1 MKKIFA
7 TFRYLKPYKL
17 HVAII
22 IVSNLLGAIFSLFT
36 LTMLIPFMQLL
47 FGTSPMVD
55 VKPEFELSSQG
66 IQDSFYYFISTIIRE
81 SGHSK
86 ALLYVVAFVL
96 VASLL
101 KNFFTYLAQYY
112 LAPIRSGVVR
122 DIRNNLYDKILDL
135 HLGYYSEERK
145 GDIISKMSN
154 DVTEIEVSV
163 IRSLEMLFRDP
174 ALIIVHFAGLLFISP
189 RLTLFVLI
197 ILPVTG
203 LIIGKIGKSL
213 RRTSFEGQQR
223 LGDLLAMIEETLS
236 GLRIIKAFN
245 AERNISE
252 HFRAD
257 NNRYT
262 QLVVGMEQRRT
273 LASPLSEFLGTAVV
287 AMVLWFGSKLIFAG
301 SSAVGPEALIAFIGI
316 FYMIINPAKSFASAY
331 FNILK
336 GMASA
341 DRIDT
346 ILKEENPIKIKS
358 GAHKLTEFKN
368 RIELR
373 DVSFRY
379 GDTYVLRHINLCIEK
394 GQTVALVGQSGS
406 GKSTLV
412 DLLPRFWEVTEGEIL
427 IDGINIKDC
436 DLKSLRALMG
446 NVNQESI
453 LFNDTFYNN
462 IAFGA
467 ESNEAQVREAAHV
480 ANAHQFIESTPDGY
494 HTNIGDRGSKLS
506 GGQRQRISIA
516 RAVLRNP
523 PIMILDEATSALD
536 TESEKLVQQAIDNLM
551 QHRTAVVVA
560 HRLSTIKNA
569 DLICV
574 LHEGE
579 IVERGKHQELIALN
593 GYYAKLHSM
602 QTL

>member
-1 MKKIFA
+1 MRRFFS
-7 TFRYLKPYKL
+7 TFRYLKSYKL
-17 HVAII
+17 HVVLN
-22 IVSNLLGAIFSLFT
+22 IVSNALSAFFSLFS

-47 FGTSPMVD
+47 FGTAPMVET
-55 VKPEFELSSQG
+55 KPVFELTAQG
-66 IQDSFYYFISTIIRE
+66 IQDSFYYFVSSIIRE
-81 SGHSK
+81 YGHST

-101 KNFFTYLAQYY
+101 KNFFTYLAAYH
-112 LAPIRSGVVR
+112 LAPIRTGIVR
-122 DIRNNLYDKILDL
+122 DIRNDLYDKVLDL
-135 HLGYYSEERK
+135 HLGFYSEERK

-163 IRSLEMLFRDP
+163 VRSLEMLFRDP
-174 ALIIVHFAGLLFISP
+174 IQIIVHFAGLLFISA

-203 LIIGKIGKSL
+203 IIIGKIGKSL

-245 AERNISE
+245 AESNVSE

-257 NNRYT
+257 NDHYT
-262 QLVVGMEQRRT
+262 HIITNMEQRRN
-273 LASPLSEFLGTAVV
+273 LASPLSEFLGTVVV
-287 AMVLWFGSKLIFAG
+287 AMVLWVGSKLIFAG
-301 SSAVGPEALIAFIGI
+301 GSVVGPEALIAFIGI

-336 GMASA
+336 GLASA

-346 ILKEENPIKIKS
+346 ILSEENPIKIKS
-358 GAHKLTEFKN
+358 GAHKLTEFKD

-379 GDTYVLRHINLCIEK
+379 GETYVLRHINLTIEK

-412 DLLPRFWEVTEGEIL
+412 DLLPRFWDVTEGEIL

-436 DLKSLRALMG
+436 DLQSLRALMG

-453 LFNDTFYNN
+453 LFNDSFYNN
-462 IAFGA
+462 IAFGI
-467 ESNEAQVREAAHV
+467 ESDEAHVREAAHI
-480 ANAHQFIESTPDGY
+480 ANAHQFIEATSDGY
-494 HTNIGDRGSKLS
+494 HTNIGDRGGKLS

-536 TESEKLVQQAIDNLM
+536 TESEKQVQEAIDNLM
-551 QHRTAVVVA
+551 QHRTSVVIA

-574 LHEGE
+574 MHEGE
-579 IVERGKHQELIALN
+579 IVERGKHQDLIALN
-593 GYYAKLHSM
+593 GLYAKLNSM